1 MSPKVAYISSE
12 FALSDELPTYA
23 GGLGILAA
31 DLLYQAAES
40 QFPLCGISVFFHEG
54 FFQQKVGPEGK
65 QEHFYDR
72 IDPLKAGLVNTGQSV
87 KIPLTDH
94 EITLKIWRKDV
105 SPTNQPNNQSTS
117 PLYLLDADIP
127 ENNPE
132 DRKFTDR
139 LYERVWAP
147 HLIDDLVLGVGS
159 VRAARKLE
167 LPIKVWHI
175 NDDHGTFNIME
186 RLREYL
192 EKGLSFPEA
201 REKVKSETI
210 FTTHTPVAGA
220 ESKFNR
226 EEISFTLNA
235 LFEGLDV
242 NPEEIWDLGKRE
254 WDGEEVFSLTVFAM
268 RHARAINS
276 VSRKHLEVS
285 RELWKFIG
293 DLPLTYVTN
302 AVYAPRWTAK
312 EITKLANPKGLTGSE
327 NSEYSKPERFVGKL
341 LEAET
346 SKIREG
352 KLRAKKSAAETL
364 AHLAYDK
371 RRFDPK
377 ALVLAWAR
385 RFTEYK
391 QPALLVSDLGRLV
404 KILVSSD
411 RPVYLL
417 MSGKAHP
424 EDPQGQGF
432 VKQVIDASR
441 DPRLEG
447 HLIYFPNYSLSLAK
461 ELFAAADVWLNT
473 PLIGWEAS
481 GTSGMKAVFN
491 CGLNASSRDG
501 WWVEGFQPET
511 DEQPANGWAIDH
523 PDAETVYSL
532 IETEI
537 VPTFYDRREDW
548 LRMVKEALKSCGPRF
563 NTPRM
568 LEDYRK
574 LYQV

>member
-1 MSPKVAYISSE
+1 MNPKVAYISSE
-12 FALSDELPTYA
+12 FALSDDLPTYA

-31 DLLYQAAES
+31 DLLYQTAES

-54 FFQQKVGPEGK
+54 FFQQKVSPEGK

-72 IDPLKAGLVNTGQSV
+72 IDPLKAGLVDTGESIR
-87 KIPLTDH
+87 IPLTDH
-94 EITLKIWRKDV
+94 EIALKIWRKNVVPPMDK
-105 SPTNQPNNQSTS
+105 PTNQSA
-117 PLYLLDADIP
+117 PLFLLDADIP
-127 ENNPE
+127 ENTPE

-167 LPIKVWHI
+167 LSIEVWHI

-201 REKVKSETI
+201 RERVKSETI

-220 ESKFNR
+220 ESKFSR
-226 EEISFTLNA
+226 EEISFALNA
-235 LFEGLDV
+235 LFNGLDV
-242 NPEEIWDLGKRE
+242 DPEEIWNLGKRD
-254 WDGEEVFSLTVFAM
+254 WNGEEVFSLTVFAM
-268 RHARAINS
+268 RHARAINA
-276 VSRKHLEVS
+276 VSRKHFDIS
-285 RELWKFIG
+285 RELWKFVNGEI
-293 DLPLTYVTN
+293 PTTYVTN

-312 EITKLANPKGLTGSE
+312 ELVKVS
-327 NSEYSKPERFVGKL
+327 
-341 LEAET
+341 AEST
-346 SKIREG
+346 SKEIRE
-352 KLRAKKSAAETL
+352 AKFQAKRSAAEKL
-364 AHLAYDK
+364 GHLAYDK

-377 ALVLAWAR
+377 ALILVWAR

-391 QPALLVSDLGRLV
+391 QPALLVSDLDRLV
-404 KILVSSD
+404 KVLVSSD
-411 RPVYLL
+411 KPVYLL

-424 EDPQGQGF
+424 EDPQGRGF
-432 VKQVIDASR
+432 VKQIIDASR

-473 PLIGWEAS
+473 PKVGWEAS
-481 GTSGMKAVFN
+481 GTSGMKAIFN
-491 CGLNASSRDG
+491 CALNASSPDG
-501 WWVEGFQPET
+501 WWAEGYEAGPSNGV
-511 DEQPANGWAIDH
+511 PNGWEINP
-523 PDAETVYSL
+523 PDAENVYGL
-532 IETEI
+532 LEREI
-537 VPTFYDRREDW
+537 IPIFYDQKEKW
-548 LRMVKEALKSCGPRF
+548 AAMVKESLRSCGPQF

-568 LEDYRK
+568 LGDYRK
-574 LYQV
+574 LYGI

>member
-1 MSPKVAYISSE
+1 VSPKVAYISSE

-54 FFQQKVGPEGK
+54 FFQQKVSPEGK

-72 IDPLKAGLVNTGQSV
+72 IDPLKAGLVDTGQSV
-87 KIPLTDH
+87 RIPLTDH

-105 SPTNQPNNQSTS
+105 SPTNKPNNQSTS

-127 ENNPE
+127 ENTPE

-159 VRAARKLE
+159 VRAARKLG

-201 REKVKSETI
+201 RERVKAETI
-210 FTTHTPVAGA
+210 LTTHTPVAGA
-220 ESKFNR
+220 ESKFSR
-226 EEISFTLNA
+226 EEISFTMNA
-235 LFEGLDV
+235 LFNGLDV
-242 NPEEIWDLGKRE
+242 DPEEIWNLGKRE
-254 WDGEEVFSLTVFAM
+254 WEGEEVFSLTVFAM
-268 RHARAINS
+268 RHARAINA
-276 VSRKHLEVS
+276 VSRKHFDIS
-285 RELWKFIG
+285 RELWKFVNGEI
-293 DLPLTYVTN
+293 PTAYVTN

-312 EITKLANPKGLTGSE
+312 EL
-327 NSEYSKPERFVGKL
+327 GKVS
-341 LEAET
+341 AEST
-346 SKIREG
+346 DKEIREA
-352 KLRAKKSAAETL
+352 KLQAKKSAAETL
-364 AHLAYDK
+364 GHLAYDK

-377 ALVLAWAR
+377 ALVLVWAR

-391 QPALLVSDLGRLV
+391 QPALLVSDLDRLV
-404 KILVSSD
+404 KVLISND
-411 RPVYLL
+411 KPVYLL

-424 EDPQGQGF
+424 EDPQGRSF

-473 PLIGWEAS
+473 PKVGWEAS

-491 CGLNASSRDG
+491 GALNASSPDG
-501 WWVEGFQPET
+501 WWAEGFNGK
-511 DEQPANGWAIDH
+511 NGWEIDP
-523 PDAETVYSL
+523 PDAENVYGL
-532 IETEI
+532 LEKEI
-537 VPTFYDRREDW
+537 VPIFYDQKEKW
-548 LRMVKEALKSCGPRF
+548 AAMVKESLRSCGPRF

-574 LYQV
+574 LYKI